1 MMPAVKLRR
10 KSKIFWPK
18 AKIIII
24 AILVIALVGVV
35 ILAISRFKTVDSHQN
50 QLVLPAVTSLSF
62 SDQRLAEIVTFL
74 ASHNLTPSDL
84 KINGE
89 VAEFNLDK
97 TLIILPLSSNLNP
110 KLTVLEKVWRQYELN
125 NTRLQKIDLRYNYP
139 LVSYQQQL

>member
-35 ILAISRFKTVDSHQN
+35 ILAISRFKTVGSHQN
-50 QLVLPAVTSLSF
+50 QLVLPAVTSLSS

-97 TLIILPLSSNLNP
+97 TLIILPLSSNLKP

-139 LVSYQQQL
+139 LVSYQQ